1 LTAGQ
6 EAFDKLLPKLKAAQY
21 LDLKDLPRTPRGPS
35 ESGRFNFFLPSLKG
49 VSPADLALAST
60 WLSHRDA
67 KDWAALNMSGLS
79 TAKTIDRW
87 LLPHQVTSSVDHV
100 AELRVIR
107 RLVQATDKMSAALA
121 WPTEAVRFSRLS
133 ESGIIPPFWVQEVRT
148 AMADDDW
155 LQAKMTLA
163 TLLEP
168 SLPRT
173 PANKRPKVPNH
184 ASVYGSG
191 AVMGTG
197 FISTIHSH
205 RPHCMGLRWK
215 KVDSPPAGGTQM
227 INRNL
232 VRLLR
237 QNPATVTGET
247 EWLSLGIARPQID
260 SFVRSSAEDK
270 TFYCPIPEDARET
283 SFLCTINAP
292 NHLRLKASWTLPPR
306 RATPVIPER
315 TPGKARHLNSEP
327 PLDLVLTE
335 SRGAELGQFHPG
347 RKGSHTVPCVH

>member
-1 LTAGQ
+1 MTAGQ
-6 EAFDKLLPKLKAAQY
+6 EVFDKLLPKLKAAQY

-67 KDWAALNMSGLS
+67 KDWADLNMSGLS

-100 AELRVIR
+100 AELRKVIR

-121 WPTEAVRFSRLS
+121 WSTEAVRFSRLS
-133 ESGIIPPFWVQEVRT
+133 ESGIIPPLWVQEVRK

-168 SLPRT
+168 SQPRP

-184 ASVYGSG
+184 AAVYGSG

-205 RPHCMGLRWK
+205 RPLYG
-215 KVDSPPAGGTQM
+215 
-227 INRNL
+227 
-232 VRLLR
+232 
-237 QNPATVTGET
+237 
-247 EWLSLGIARPQID
+247 
-260 SFVRSSAEDK
+260 SALEK
-270 TFYCPIPEDARET
+270 
-283 SFLCTINAP
+283 S
-292 NHLRLKASWTLPPR
+292 
-306 RATPVIPER
+306 
-315 TPGKARHLNSEP
+315 
-327 PLDLVLTE
+327 
-335 SRGAELGQFHPG
+335 
-347 RKGSHTVPCVH
+347 